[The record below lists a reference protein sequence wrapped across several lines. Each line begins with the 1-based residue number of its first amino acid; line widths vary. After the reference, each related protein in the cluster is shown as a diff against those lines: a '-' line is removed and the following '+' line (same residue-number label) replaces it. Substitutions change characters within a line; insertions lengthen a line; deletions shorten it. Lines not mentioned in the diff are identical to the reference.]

1 MPEETP
7 PDVANLRGE
16 EDVDWL
22 VARRRKLGIDDRDV
36 DGTVD
41 WSNPMLDQN
50 QDSDGIDTDTDADDE

>member
-22 VARRRKLGIDDRDV
+22 VARRRKLGLDDRDV

>member
-7 PDVANLRGE
+7 PDVANLRGQ

-22 VARRRKLGIDDRDV
+22 VARRRKLGIDDQDV